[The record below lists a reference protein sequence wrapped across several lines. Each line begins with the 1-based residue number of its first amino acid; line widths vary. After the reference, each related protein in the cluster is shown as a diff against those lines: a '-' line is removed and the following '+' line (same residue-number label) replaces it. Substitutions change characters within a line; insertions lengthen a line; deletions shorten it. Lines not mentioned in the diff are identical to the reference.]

1 MKTILVSLLFL
12 FALPFVTQAQTQ
24 DAELEKELKDVKY
37 KIEQIF
43 KELED
48 QRVFQ
53 KVDSV
58 FQARWPELE
67 AEIEDTWEKT
77 EPKIEEVEARI
88 EQIATEILKEMKV
101 EVKRKQKEL

>member
-1 MKTILVSLLFL
+1 MKTTFLSLLFL
-12 FALPFVTQAQTQ
+12 FALPFFAFAQDDKQ
-24 DAELEKELKDVKY
+24 LEDELKDVKL

-58 FQARWPELE
+58 FQSRWPELE
-67 AEIEDTWEKT
+67 AEMEDAWEKA
-77 EPKIEEVEARI
+77 EPKIDEVERQV
-88 EQIATEILKEMKV
+88 EKIAEEILKEMKV
-101 EVKRKQKEL
+101 DVKRKPKEL

>member
-1 MKTILVSLLFL
+1 MKTTILSLLFL
-12 FALPFVTQAQTQ
+12 FALPFFALAQDDKQ
-24 DAELEKELKDVKY
+24 LEDELKDVKL

-43 KELED
+43 KDLED

-53 KVDSV
+53 KADSV

-77 EPKIEEVEARI
+77 EPRIEEVEAKI
-88 EQIATEILKEMKV
+88 EQIAEEILKEMKV
-101 EVKRKQKEL
+101 EVKRKPKEL